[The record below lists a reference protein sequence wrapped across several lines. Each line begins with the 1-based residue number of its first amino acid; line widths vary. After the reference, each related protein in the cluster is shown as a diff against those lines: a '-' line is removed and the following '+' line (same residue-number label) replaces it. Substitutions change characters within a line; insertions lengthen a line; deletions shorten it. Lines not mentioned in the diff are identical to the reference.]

1 MRGSRAP
8 VPLSMTLALLA
19 GVAALAGSSAGSA
32 QPARAAPAAER
43 AARES
48 APIDMTG
55 TWVSIVNEDW
65 RWRMVTPPKG
75 DTTSVQPLNAQ
86 GRAAAEAWDPAQDG
100 SCKAYG
106 APALLRMPTRL
117 RVSWETA
124 DIMKLETDAGRQTR
138 RLVFNERAAGEGDT
152 AASPSLQGVSRAE
165 WQRTLPRVAALGAGP
180 PAGAAPPGGS
190 LKVVTTDLAPGWLR
204 RNGVPYSE
212 RTTLT
217 EYFDRFA
224 APNGAEW
231 LVVTTIVEDPTYLTG
246 RFITSSHFRREA
258 NDSKWSSKPC
268 RSEP

>member
-1 MRGSRAP
+1 MRGARARGLP
-8 VPLSMTLALLA
+8 AGAVTLLA
-19 GVAALAGSSAGSA
+19 GVVALACSSAAGA
-32 QPARAAPAAER
+32 QPSRAAAAAER
-43 AARES
+43 PARES
-48 APIDMTG
+48 GPFDMTG

-117 RVSWETA
+117 RISWESA
-124 DIMKLETDAGRQTR
+124 DVMKLETDAGRQTR
-138 RLVFNERAAGEGDT
+138 RLVFKEPASAGADSST
-152 AASPSLQGVSRAE
+152 PPSLQGLSRAE
-165 WQRTLPRVAALGAGP
+165 WQRTLPRVGALGAGP
-180 PAGAAPPGGS
+180 PPGAAPPGGS
-190 LKVVTTDLAPGWLR
+190 LEVTTTNLLPGWLR

-231 LVVTTIVEDPTYLTG
+231 LVVTTMVEDPTYLTG
-246 RFITSSHFRREA
+246 PFITSSHFRREPI
-258 NDSKWSSKPC
+258 DSKWSPKPC

>member
-1 MRGSRAP
+1 VLPPRA
-8 VPLSMTLALLA
+8 LALLA
-19 GVAALAGSSAGSA
+19 GIAVLGGSNVASA
-32 QPARAAPAAER
+32 QRARATAAAER
-43 AARES
+43 PARES
-48 APIDMTG
+48 APFDMTG

-86 GRAAAEAWDPAQDG
+86 GRAAAEAWDPAEDG

-117 RVSWETA
+117 RVSWESA
-124 DIMKLETDAGRQTR
+124 DVLKLETDAGRQTR
-138 RLVFNERAAGEGDT
+138 RLLFENLGSADADQST
-152 AASPSLQGVSRAE
+152 PASLQGVSRAE
-165 WQRTLPRVAALGAGP
+165 WHRTLPRVAALGAGP
-180 PAGAAPPGGS
+180 AAGAPPPGGS
-190 LKVVTTDLAPGWLR
+190 LEVRTTNLAPGWLR

-217 EYFDRFA
+217 EYFDRFT

-246 RFITSSHFRREA
+246 RFVTSAHFRREA
-258 NDSKWSSKPC
+258 NDAGWRPKPC

>member
-1 MRGSRAP
+1 VKSGGRARAR
-8 VPLSMTLALLA
+8 TLVLLA
-19 GVAALAGSSAGSA
+19 GVAALTASGAGSA
-32 QPARAAPAAER
+32 QPARAAAPAER
-43 AARES
+43 PARES
-48 APIDMTG
+48 APFDMTG

-75 DTTSVQPLNAQ
+75 DTTSIQPLNAR
-86 GRAAAEAWDPAQDG
+86 GRAEAEAWDPAQDG

-106 APALLRMPTRL
+106 TPALLRMPTRL
-117 RVSWETA
+117 RVSWESA
-124 DIMKLETDAGRQTR
+124 DVMKLETDAGRQTR
-138 RLVFNERAAGEGDT
+138 RFFFKEP
-152 AASPSLQGVSRAE
+152 AASDAAQPAAPTLQGVSRAQ
-165 WQRTLPRVAALGAGP
+165 WRRTLPRVGALG
-180 PAGAAPPGGS
+180 PAGGAPPPGGS
-190 LKVVTTDLAPGWLR
+190 LEVTTTNLAAGWLR

-224 APNGAEW
+224 APNGSEW

-258 NDSKWSSKPC
+258 NDSKWSPKPC